1 MGVHVLYLHTI
12 PLPVSNLF
20 SSRKL
25 SSFCSAN
32 SLFLSTRS
40 RKYYIEKVR
49 AYRNIEKVRCGND
62 EDAWP
67 WGFRMSVNNIHSAQ
81 TFSLLLE
88 ALQVL
93 NT

>member
-25 SSFCSAN
+25 SSFSSAN

-40 RKYYIEKVR
+40 RKYYTEKVQG
-49 AYRNIEKVRCGND
+49 YRNIEKVRCGND
-62 EDAWP
+62 EDA